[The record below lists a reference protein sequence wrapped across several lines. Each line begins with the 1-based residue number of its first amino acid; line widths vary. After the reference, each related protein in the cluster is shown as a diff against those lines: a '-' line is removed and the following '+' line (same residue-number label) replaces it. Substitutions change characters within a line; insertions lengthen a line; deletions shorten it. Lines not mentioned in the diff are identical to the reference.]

1 MPKNDFTR
9 KIFPSLRW
17 NTQHD
22 GMRWITFLLD
32 FLQERL
38 KCQQYV
44 LEMFVYA
51 HLWYFYWTNCVNV
64 NVDIPLIS
72 SLSLSLAVLHP
83 TKQKPNKIK
92 KCVCLFNNNLF
103 TFCCTYEDNAQKY
116 SFVVNEKLSCLILT
130 TNKTILGNFIQTLLI
145 SLCQSAYLG
154 RVTRAKT

>member
-22 GMRWITFLLD
+22 GMWWITFLLD

-72 SLSLSLAVLHP
+72 SLSLLLSLSLAVLHP

-92 KCVCLFNNNLF
+92 KCVCLFKNNLF
-103 TFCCTYEDNAQKY
+103 TFLLYLRRQCSKIFFCCQRKTVLFDFDNEQNNFRQFY
-116 SFVVNEKLSCLILT
+116 SNVNNQFMSKRLP
-130 TNKTILGNFIQTLLI
+130 G
-145 SLCQSAYLG
+145 
-154 RVTRAKT
+154 

>member
-72 SLSLSLAVLHP
+72 SLSLLLSLSLAVLHP

-103 TFCCTYEDNAQKY
+103 TFLLYLRRQCSKIFFCCQWKTVLFDFDNEQNNFRQFY
-116 SFVVNEKLSCLILT
+116 SNVNNQFMSKRLP
-130 TNKTILGNFIQTLLI
+130 G
-145 SLCQSAYLG
+145 
-154 RVTRAKT
+154 